1 MRLCQNQIFP
11 IHHSR
16 FCCGREAVP
25 REQRFHQIGIRRI
38 DDPHHPRGYRELR
51 SNAEL
56 RKLMNRKIAVR
67 HAKCALW
74 GALH

>member
-1 MRLCQNQIFP
+1 MRLRQNQICP

-25 REQRFHQIGIRRI
+25 REQRFHQIGVRRI

-51 SNAEL
+51 SKQSFGNL
-56 RKLMNRKIAVR
+56 
-67 HAKCALW
+67 
-74 GALH
+74 